1 MKVILVLI
9 SLVLAFSLNPNVYA
23 AYQEQELTEV
33 TVDDLKEERALPSRR
48 KQYPI
53 LNEFEKQLYP
63 GRNFHKEDPGKRLE
77 RIEIAVFGNKQSG
90 GIKSRITALENE
102 LEAWTIAHAKVPSKS
117 SSKNSKLVQ
126 TPVNQFQQPYYQP
139 APVARTFTK
148 PKKQV
153 DYDYMNY
160 RMVTPLIQNAGR
172 RAISRV
178 FANDRN

>member
-1 MKVILVLI
+1 MKLILVLI
-9 SLVLAFSLNPNVYA
+9 SILIDLNIHA
-23 AYQEQELTEV
+23 AYAIYKEQELTEV
-33 TVDDLKEERALPSRR
+33 IVDDIKEERALPSRR

-63 GRNFHKEDPGKRLE
+63 GRNFHKEDPGKRLD
-77 RIEIAVFGNKQSG
+77 RIEIAVFGNIQSG

-117 SSKNSKLVQ
+117 SSRHSKLSSAPISQV
-126 TPVNQFQQPYYQP
+126 QQPYYQP
-139 APVARTFTK
+139 APVARTFNK
-148 PKKQV
+148 PRKQI

-178 FANDRN
+178 FANDR

>member
-1 MKVILVLI
+1 MKAILVLI
-9 SLVLAFSLNPNVYA
+9 SILLGLNVHA

-33 TVDDLKEERALPSRR
+33 IVNDIKEERALPSRK

-63 GRNFHKEDPGKRLE
+63 GRNFHKEDPGKRLD
-77 RIEIAVFGNKQSG
+77 RIEIAVFGSVQTS

-102 LEAWTIAHAKVPSKS
+102 LEAWSIAHAKVPSKS
-117 SSKNSKLVQ
+117 SSKNLKLSQ
-126 TPVNQFQQPYYQP
+126 APVSQFQQPYYQP
-139 APVARTFTK
+139 APVVRTFNK

-178 FANDRN
+178 FQSDK